1 MRTKLLLILSFA
13 FFALDIYA
21 QNLYFEHINE
31 EKGLNQINVLSVH
44 QGPDGY
50 IWVGTYFGL
59 LRYDGF
65 EFENIITLD
74 GAIEE
79 SMILSISSNLNQIF
93 AINKKH
99 LFVIDKN
106 TLENKQIEFPTNKI
120 IKPKK
125 IIALRNTILI
135 AAEDGLWK
143 LNNGSSYFENIHPG
157 SPIRDIQNISTGK
170 VIYSNAEGF
179 YAYYPFSQKKKN
191 IAYKPSAAIKH
202 FWVGSNQEIAWL
214 DESNKFYIASIKQFK
229 IRVNKAFEIPSL
241 SHTTC
246 LIQYNNI
253 FYLGSFKGLLAIS
266 KNGSTSLL
274 QQADKDF
281 YSLSQNFISCLFVDK
296 TNNLWAGTELGG
308 LNLHNPERY
317 KFPLASY
324 LLHSNFSKCK
334 EILSFAETQ
343 TGDILWQN
351 SAGILGTFDPKTQQV
366 TRTVNLGIVGDC
378 IVEETGFPSNFLIGT
393 PFGLYTYKLNATKPV
408 FLSTKNKLTK
418 FESDIKC
425 ILPVG
430 DGTYWMCGENGL
442 FLYHARRKA
451 TLAFFNSA
459 NSSLAID
466 NIRTINFKNKNELLV
481 ASTKGLYVFN
491 TTTQL
496 FTLVKLSDNKNEPMV
511 AVAKPDKKG
520 NIWIATAGKGIY
532 IWQPNGNIININNL
546 NGLSDN
552 QIHSLTFNAQ
562 QTQCWATSNN
572 GLFSIATNT
581 FRVNSYRKHNG
592 IQPSEFIEASVLTA
606 SDGSIYVGGIA
617 GFNYFNP
624 ININNEPKREN
635 VVVKNIYVLN
645 QKIPFQAYYKIPS
658 DKNYISFD
666 YASLNF
672 NLTENKTYYYTI
684 EGIDTGYNEV
694 GNRQFASFGKLSP
707 GDYVFKVKSG
717 SGYGKDNQNEA
728 SVSFQIVPIF
738 YQTIWFKIISIV
750 LLVLS
755 FSLFFYNK
763 TQSAIKKEK
772 EKGIINNMIV
782 NSELKALRS
791 QMNPHFIF
799 NSLNSIQLFVMNN
812 EGKEAA
818 KYLNK
823 FAKLIR
829 IILDISEQTFVSISS
844 KIEFLK
850 LYVDLEALRL
860 NNSFTATFE
869 VDPNLDQ
876 SVLIPTL
883 LIQPH
888 IENAIWHGLQAK
900 QGDKRLCINFMQL
913 NDKTIQIIIEDNGIG
928 RKAALDI
935 KNLKINIH
943 QPKGSKIS
951 EDRINL
957 LSKLYGTHPKI
968 EIIDLLNENNLAC
981 GTKVIINVPVIHG

>member
-1 MRTKLLLILSFA
+1 LRTKLLLILSFA
-13 FFALDIYA
+13 FFAIDIYA

-31 EKGLNQINVLSVH
+31 EKGLDHINVLSVH

-59 LRYDGF
+59 LRYDGH

-79 SMILSISSNLNQIF
+79 SMILSISSNSNQIF

-106 TLENKQIEFPTNKI
+106 TLENKKIEYPTNKI

-125 IIALRNTILI
+125 IIALRNCILI
-135 AAEDGLWK
+135 AAVDGLWR

-179 YAYYPFSQKKKN
+179 HAYYPFSQKKKN
-191 IAYKPSAAIKH
+191 IAYKPNSTIKH
-202 FWVGSNQEIAWL
+202 FWVGLNQEIAWIE
-214 DESNKFYIASIKQFK
+214 ESNKIYIASIKQFEIK
-229 IRVNKAFEIPSL
+229 VKKTFEIPSINP
-241 SHTTC
+241 TIC
-246 LIQYNNI
+246 LIQYNNVY
-253 FYLGSFKGLLAIS
+253 YLGTIKGLLAIS
-266 KNGSTSLL
+266 NNGSTKLL
-274 QQADKDF
+274 QQDDKNF
-281 YSLSQNFISCLFVDK
+281 YSLSQNFISCLLVDK
-296 TNNLWAGTELGG
+296 TNNLWVGTELGG
-308 LNLHNPERY
+308 LNLYNPERY

-366 TRTVNLGIVGDC
+366 KKTINLGIIGDC
-378 IVEETGFPSNFLIGT
+378 IVEETDFPSNFLIGS
-393 PFGLYTYKLNATKPV
+393 PYGLFSYKLNSTKPV
-408 FLSTKNKLTK
+408 FLSTKNKLKK

-430 DGTYWMCGENGL
+430 DGTYWIGGENGL

-451 TLAFFNSA
+451 TLAFFNTT
-459 NSSLAID
+459 NSTLAID
-466 NIRTINFKNKNELLV
+466 NIRTINFKSKNELLI

-491 TTTQL
+491 TTTKI
-496 FTLVKLSDNKNEPMV
+496 FTLVKLSESKNEPMI

-520 NIWIATAGKGIY
+520 NIWIATAGEGLY
-532 IWQPNGNIININNL
+532 ILQPNGNIINIDKL
-546 NGLSDN
+546 SGISDN
-552 QIHSLTFNAQ
+552 QVHSLTFNAT
-562 QTQCWATSNN
+562 QTQCWATTNN
-572 GLFSIATNT
+572 GLFSIETNT
-581 FRVNSYRKHNG
+581 FKVNIYHKHNG
-592 IQPSEFIEASVLTA
+592 IQPSEFIEASALTA
-606 SDGSIYVGGIA
+606 RDGSIYVGGVG

-624 ININNEPKREN
+624 ANISNEAKRED
-635 VVVKNIYVLN
+635 VVIKNIFLLN
-645 QKIPFQAYYKIPS
+645 QKIPYQPYYKIPS
-658 DKNYISFD
+658 SKNYISFD
-666 YASLNF
+666 YTALNF
-672 NLTENKTYYYTI
+672 NLSENKTYYYTI

-694 GNRQFASFGKLSP
+694 GNRQFASFGILSP
-707 GDYVFKVKSG
+707 GEYVFKVKSG
-717 SGYGKDNQNEA
+717 SGNGNDNKNEA
-728 SVSFQIVPIF
+728 SVSFQIVPNF
-738 YQTIWFKIISIV
+738 YQTIWFKIISVVLIV
-750 LLVLS
+750 LSV
-755 FSLFFYNK
+755 SLFFYNK

-772 EKGIINNMIV
+772 EIGIINNLIATI
-782 NSELKALRS
+782 ELKALRA

-799 NSLNSIQLFVMNN
+799 NSINSIQLFVMNN
-812 EGKEAA
+812 EGKEAT

-829 IILDISEQTFVSISS
+829 IILDNSEQTFVSISS

-850 LYVDLEALRL
+850 LYVDLEAMRL
-860 NNSFTATFE
+860 NNSFTASFQ
-869 VDPNLDQ
+869 VDPNIDQ

-888 IENAIWHGLQAK
+888 IENAIWHGLQTK
-900 QGDKRLCINFMQL
+900 KGEKVLLVNFMLL
-913 NDKTIQIIIEDNGIG
+913 NEETIQIIVEDNGIG
-928 RKAALDI
+928 RKAAMDI
-935 KNLKINIH
+935 KNQKINLH
-943 QPKGSKIS
+943 QSKGSKIS

-957 LSKLYGTHPKI
+957 LNKLFGANPKI

-981 GTKVIINVPVIHG
+981 GTKVIINVPVIHE